1 MPGGK
6 LPADYMILKRRQQE
20 EHKVFYEGVCK
31 ANFKAGANAE
41 WEIRTAGSI
50 AAMKTQKRFD
60 AIRRVDAAALDARRH
75 QLAEMLRTEQMAQEA
90 ALTAL
95 DVTPA
100 QNKARMEARAKEL
113 GDKREA
119 ERQEFVR
126 AQYERQWRLAC
137 DPLREQESQ
146 VRELSLSHYR
156 RCRTAPPLVAGDPTR
171 DQCSARLPDWREDAT
186 V

>member
-90 ALTAL
+90 ALAAL

-156 RCRTAPPLVAGDPTR
+156 RFPTARPLVAGDPTR
-171 DQCSARLPDWREDAT
+171 DQCSARLPDWREDAA